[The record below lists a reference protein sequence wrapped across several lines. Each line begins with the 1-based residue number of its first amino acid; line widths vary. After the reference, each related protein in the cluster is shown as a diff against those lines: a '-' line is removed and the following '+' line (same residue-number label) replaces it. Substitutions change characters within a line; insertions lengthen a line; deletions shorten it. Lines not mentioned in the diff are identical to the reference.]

1 MEFIAASYTLFSLF
15 LSVVFSTLLSF
26 QQYYLFLFRSFDFP
40 FLFLCLCLCD
50 VTDRNRR
57 GTRRDGKGLAASR
70 ACDRSIRIR

>member
-40 FLFLCLCLCD
+40 FLFLCLCD